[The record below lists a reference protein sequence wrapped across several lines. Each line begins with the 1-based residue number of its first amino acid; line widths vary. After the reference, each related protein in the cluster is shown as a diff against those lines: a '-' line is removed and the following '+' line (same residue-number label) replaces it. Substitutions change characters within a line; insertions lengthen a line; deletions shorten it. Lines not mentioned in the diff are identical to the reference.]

1 MKLSILM
8 PVYNERATLAEII
21 RRVLAIDLDKELI
34 LVDDCSTDG
43 TREMLREYEKHEN
56 IRVVYH
62 EENHGK
68 GRAVRTA
75 LEHASGEVSVVQDAD
90 LEYDPAELPP
100 LIEPIK
106 RGEVDVVFGSRR
118 LKKDNPRSLLTFFIG
133 GMTLNWI
140 TCRMYRIQITDCATC
155 YKMMKTDLLRSL
167 SLQCERFEFCP
178 EVIAKLAK
186 RKIPIVELPISYA
199 PRTIEEGKKIR
210 WRDGVEA
217 LWTLLKFKFTA

>member
-90 LEYDPAELPP
+90 L
-100 LIEPIK
+100 
-106 RGEVDVVFGSRR
+106 
-118 LKKDNPRSLLTFFIG
+118 
-133 GMTLNWI
+133 
-140 TCRMYRIQITDCATC
+140 
-155 YKMMKTDLLRSL
+155 
-167 SLQCERFEFCP
+167 
-178 EVIAKLAK
+178 
-186 RKIPIVELPISYA
+186 
-199 PRTIEEGKKIR
+199 
-210 WRDGVEA
+210 
-217 LWTLLKFKFTA
+217 

>member
-8 PVYNERATLAEII
+8 PVYNEEATLEEIT
-21 RRVLAIDLDKELI
+21 RRVMALPIEKELI
-34 LVDDCSTDG
+34 LVDDCSTDR
-43 TREMLREYEKHEN
+43 TREILQQYEGRPEMK
-56 IRVVYH
+56 VVYLDK
-62 EENHGK
+62 NHGK

-75 LEHASGEVSVVQDAD
+75 LDHATGEVVVVQDAD
-90 LEYDPAELPP
+90 LEYNPAELVP
-100 LIEPIK
+100 LLAHIE

-155 YKMMKTDLLRSL
+155 YKMMKTDLMRSL
-167 SLQCERFEFCP
+167 SLRCERFEFCP

-186 RKIPIVELPISYA
+186 RNIPIVELPISYA

-217 LWTLLKFKFTA
+217 LWTLLKYRLSD